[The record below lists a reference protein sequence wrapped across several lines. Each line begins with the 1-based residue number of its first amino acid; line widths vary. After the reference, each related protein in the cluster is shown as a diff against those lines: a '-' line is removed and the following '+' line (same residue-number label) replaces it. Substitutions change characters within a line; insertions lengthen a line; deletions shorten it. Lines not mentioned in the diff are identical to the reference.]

1 MPFITYKISKK
12 FFENYK
18 KIKTDDLTKFN
29 TDLDDFNLNQKA
41 ILIINENN
49 NVKEQL
55 GELINKISNDNMDI
69 SLSEKKVLF
78 ENTLYSLNQS
88 IEYKIENQNNIHI
101 DFEKDIKKQIDR
113 NLKVKIIEGKFYPED
128 YNDKTDD
135 FIKNF
140 LGKLE
145 VYIGSKSKIQSDK
158 INTINI
164 YHKELSNYLIPI
176 PDSIYS
182 KSLKEFKNNLD
193 FNDRKDKFTFIN
205 MKKIEYGVNLLFKWW
220 EKLAEDIRPNEFN
233 VITDIPPCL
242 KKKDINVKE
251 ISMLEAKIEEF
262 LFINND
268 KKKNKAKVK
277 IIKQHDMPGYQGWKH
292 KRHWILGK
300 KINRDIKKEN
310 INFFAIKSD
319 FGVEIVDPNNNSRLS
334 KEMELTI
341 INNKNTK
348 QMRDITEYLFEDA
361 KKIST

>member
-1 MPFITYKISKK
+1 M
-12 FFENYK
+12 
-18 KIKTDDLTKFN
+18 TKFN

-164 YHKELSNYLIPI
+164 YHKELSNYLIQFQI
-176 PDSIYS
+176 QFI
-182 KSLKEFKNNLD
+182 LKVLKN
-193 FNDRKDKFTFIN
+193 
-205 MKKIEYGVNLLFKWW
+205 
-220 EKLAEDIRPNEFN
+220 
-233 VITDIPPCL
+233 
-242 KKKDINVKE
+242 
-251 ISMLEAKIEEF
+251 S
-262 LFINND
+262 
-268 KKKNKAKVK
+268 K
-277 IIKQHDMPGYQGWKH
+277 II
-292 KRHWILGK
+292 
-300 KINRDIKKEN
+300 
-310 INFFAIKSD
+310 
-319 FGVEIVDPNNNSRLS
+319 
-334 KEMELTI
+334 
-341 INNKNTK
+341 
-348 QMRDITEYLFEDA
+348 
-361 KKIST
+361 